1 MAIAGNACRECV
13 RHGLDLPTGHRSAP
27 CVPAR
32 SSHGGTLIIHSFGVS
47 ARDFRVDWPA
57 GPLTTTTSPEFLD
70 PLIPWTTFTDP
81 SAHVFL
87 SYHAGKFEW
96 PLTAMAVA
104 ILVEQT
110 IRDRCILHGS
120 NAMLL
125 SQIALIGATSAV
137 TAPNN
142 FRTRTQTRPQGSS
155 SLNGAT
161 ARSWPVSHSSCS
173 WRRHSASN
181 LASTKGPSAKA
192 MAVCS
197 RAATLRP
204 SFPYPRVRAS
214 AVAQR
219 RLRGSVA
226 VRSRRRP
233 QPRGG

>member
-1 MAIAGNACRECV
+1 M
-13 RHGLDLPTGHRSAP
+13 
-27 CVPAR
+27 
-32 SSHGGTLIIHSFGVS
+32 IIHSFGVS

-120 NAMLL
+120 YAMLL

-142 FRTRTQTRPQGSS
+142 MSHANSNT
-155 SLNGAT
+155 AT
-161 ARSWPVSHSSCS
+161 GFQQSQWSYGTF
-173 WRRHSASN
+173 
-181 LASTKGPSAKA
+181 LAGVAFLLFL
-192 MAVCS
+192 
-197 RAATLRP
+197 AATL
-204 SFPYPRVRAS
+204 SE
-214 AVAQR
+214 
-219 RLRGSVA
+219 
-226 VRSRRRP
+226 
-233 QPRGG
+233 QPRQH